1 VSVLTVFECVSG
13 FNASFWQYGSVGVI
27 GAFIA
32 YRLTPDSVHPSAPS
46 SEDKPYVTRFIE
58 KNLTPAEDLWKK
70 RNEKHLALA
79 KEAAEDKLLFQEAE
93 RPKVRRLRY
102 TG

>member
-1 VSVLTVFECVSG
+1 MITG
-13 FNASFWQYGSVGVI
+13 FNASFWQYGSFGVI

-32 YRLTPDSVHPSAPS
+32 YRLTPDNVKPHLATAD
-46 SEDKPYVTRFIE
+46 EKPYVTSLIE
-58 KNLTPAEDLWKK
+58 KHIMPAEGLWKK
-70 RNEKHLALA
+70 RNEKHLELS
-79 KEAAEDKLLFQEAE
+79 KEQAEDKLLFQEAE